1 MSYFPLCSHYSFF
14 YTPKLD
20 RFYLSLWNY
29 SSGWTYFFF
38 FSPSKSLYC
47 APPLPRSKRSCWR
60 PKSSTWWIAAITF
73 SSTSNCA
80 TGFLTFL
87 IIFFFLQLT
96 SHIYFDSPP
105 PSTYFA
111 TYYFLPR
118 YPGDRPLPIKQKKK
132 PTGRQKCLEKPM
144 NEFDS
149 SFVLLA
155 VIFRSDDKL
164 TSSIQSS
171 YYKKTGKLKDRVF
184 LLVSTLRGEL
194 YRTAVCVIR
203 DDVLPSRIH
212 DRSLRLG
219 HVRHR

>member
-1 MSYFPLCSHYSFF
+1 
-14 YTPKLD
+14 
-20 RFYLSLWNY
+20 
-29 SSGWTYFFF
+29 
-38 FSPSKSLYC
+38 
-47 APPLPRSKRSCWR
+47 
-60 PKSSTWWIAAITF
+60 
-73 SSTSNCA
+73 
-80 TGFLTFL
+80 
-87 IIFFFLQLT
+87 
-96 SHIYFDSPP
+96 
-105 PSTYFA
+105 
-111 TYYFLPR
+111 
-118 YPGDRPLPIKQKKK
+118 
-132 PTGRQKCLEKPM
+132 M

-164 TSSIQSS
+164 TSNIQSS